1 MNTERSKFVKLLL
14 FNHWKVEVNEKEAGP
29 GEQVD
34 TLPISLPNYNM
45 QQISF
50 DASTISLLQLR
61 NSVHKTAVLPK
72 GTLFN
77 SLLNSSGV

>member
-1 MNTERSKFVKLLL
+1 M
-14 FNHWKVEVNEKEAGP
+14 NEKEAGP

-61 NSVHKTAVLPK
+61 NRVHKTAVLPR
-72 GTLFN
+72 GTLLILCLIVVVFRQFRT
-77 SLLNSSGV
+77 GRCIQ